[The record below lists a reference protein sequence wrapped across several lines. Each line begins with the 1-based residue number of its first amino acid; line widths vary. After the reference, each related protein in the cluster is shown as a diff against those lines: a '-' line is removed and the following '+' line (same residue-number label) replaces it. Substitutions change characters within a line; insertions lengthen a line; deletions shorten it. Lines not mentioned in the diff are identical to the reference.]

1 MRKKCSRLEDDND
14 SLAMQL
20 KKMATKARGSTCTYS
35 TKLPKKSRRLLSAAT
50 LSLFFTCS

>member
-35 TKLPKKSRRLLSAAT
+35 TKLLKNQDVC
-50 LSLFFTCS
+50 SLPQLCHF